1 MTSKRDV
8 RLRGAIERAADALLM
23 FATTTVEE
31 KRGRVAL
38 AAAHL
43 LHDGD
48 QFASGTASLALVTV
62 LEAMSSHATETHL
75 QHADGAPKL
84 ALGALSDGMRAL
96 EAVRELLAEVCR

>member
-1 MTSKRDV
+1 MTNKNEA
-8 RLRGAIERAADALLM
+8 RGRAAIERAAEALLL

-48 QFASGTASLALVTV
+48 RFATASASLALVAV
-62 LEAMSSHATETHL
+62 LEAMSAHATETHL
-75 QHADGAPKL
+75 QNADGAPKL
-84 ALGALSDGMRAL
+84 ALGNLSDGMRAL
-96 EAVRELLAEVCR
+96 GAVRELLVEVCR